1 MLGFIKPHRGQNN
14 VWDGQ
19 TVAELPDS
27 DMPQHE
33 YNGVYVL
40 LVLMHT
46 RWDYLFEGM
55 ASGTTVQVTIW
66 ARLWMEFCTAAVGVF
81 DDDNP

>member
-1 MLGFIKPHRGQNN
+1 MLGFVKPHRGLNN

-19 TVAELPDS
+19 TVAKLPGS
-27 DMPQHE
+27 DMPLHE

-46 RWDYLFEGM
+46 RRDYLFEGM
-55 ASGTTVQVTIW
+55 VNGLHGQRSCEDGEP
-66 ARLWMEFCTAAVGVF
+66 LYK
-81 DDDNP
+81 